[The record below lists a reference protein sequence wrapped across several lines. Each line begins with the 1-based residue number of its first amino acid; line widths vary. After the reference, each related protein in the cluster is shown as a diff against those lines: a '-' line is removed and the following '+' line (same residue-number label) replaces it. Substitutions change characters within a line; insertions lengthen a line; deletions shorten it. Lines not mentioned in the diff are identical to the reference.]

1 MKDIDGKDNRFL
13 ISLDSIIIVNKTPQ
27 LNDKNVFDQKQN
39 KTIDNE
45 IVTPNKLDAFYQLDL
60 EPISIKL
67 NYRCKEGTVEDG
79 SFSCGKTPEEAK
91 KNYEK
96 QQKEKA
102 PASKNNVPL
111 ATNFNTKDI
120 VSRIKNGDK
129 ITKAEYDFILPYING
144 SANKTSESTTGSA
157 IAKQSKQSKQ
167 LPAKQEK
174 ITTKSK
180 LSAKEKDTISEYSGF
195 KYAPINQYL
204 FGKQLNLT
212 AKQDAEIKQNINNLT
227 NIINNNKINTSM
239 KVYRGLTGQSK
250 EEFLKMVKNVKPGN
264 SFKYAGFMSTS
275 PDKSIGERFATWGNK
290 GKTVLLE
297 IDLPKDSNAMDISNH
312 TASKKYGETEILVAP
327 GFELVLNKVEKNKGS
342 DIYHLTYK
350 QQNEE

>member
-1 MKDIDGKDNRFL
+1 MLYKFLGKKGAL
-13 ISLDSIIIVNKTPQ
+13 
-27 LNDKNVFDQKQN
+27 
-39 KTIDNE
+39 
-45 IVTPNKLDAFYQLDL
+45 YQLDL

-67 NYRCKEGTVEDG
+67 NYRCKEGTVEEG

-96 QQKEKA
+96 QRKEK
-102 PASKNNVPL
+102 
-111 ATNFNTKDI
+111 T
-120 VSRIKNGDK
+120 
-129 ITKAEYDFILPYING
+129 
-144 SANKTSESTTGSA
+144 
-157 IAKQSKQSKQ
+157 
-167 LPAKQEK
+167 
-174 ITTKSK
+174 
-180 LSAKEKDTISEYSGF
+180 LSAKEKDTISEYTGF

-204 FGKQLNLT
+204 FGKQLNFSP
-212 AKQDAEIKQNINNLT
+212 KQETEINQNINNLT
-227 NIINNNKINTSM
+227 NIINNNKINTNM

-250 EEFLKMVKNVKPGN
+250 EEFLKMIKKVTPGN

-297 IDLPKDSNAMDISNH
+297 IDLPKDSNAMDISKY

-327 GFELVLNKVEKNKGS
+327 GFELVLDKVEKNKGA

-350 QQNEE
+350 QSKKEINENGLTPMGKKAYLKTLKTIAGE